1 MTSKKLFLF
10 ATFVVLCGFT
20 AFSQSV
26 FGKWKTIDD
35 ESGKEKSIV
44 EIYEKDGKVF
54 GKVVEL
60 LNKDRQD
67 AVCDKCDGA
76 KKDAPVLGMVII
88 ENLEKDDD
96 EYAGGT
102 ILDPEK
108 GKEYKCKIWVD
119 EDDANILNVRGYIAF
134 LFRTQTWHRVN

>member
-1 MTSKKLFLF
+1 M
-10 ATFVVLCGFT
+10 
-20 AFSQSV
+20 
-26 FGKWKTIDD
+26 
-35 ESGKEKSIV
+35 

-96 EYAGGT
+96 EYADGT

-119 EDDANILNVRGYIAF
+119 ENDANILNVRGYIAF
-134 LFRTQTWHRVN
+134 LYRTQTWHRVN

>member
-1 MTSKKLFLF
+1 MTSKKIFLF
-10 ATFVVLCGFT
+10 ATFVVLCSFT

-35 ESGKEKSIV
+35 ETGKEKSIV

-119 EDDANILNVRGYIAF
+119 EDNTNILNVRGYIAF
-134 LFRTQTWHRVN
+134 LFRTQTWHKVN